1 MKLFRTHRYH
11 GRFIL
16 LLVAVSLLAACSTTP
31 RKRGGGVELQSLPPI
46 TAVNAD
52 AQRGFDAG
60 VEALQAGRYQ
70 EAEQAFLLIGAEY
83 PDDAIATMAELYVAR
98 AQMGDIEK
106 FARQSASKAN
116 SNERQ
121 TRPNSPRQILSS
133 LMEGE
138 DVDDRVRY
146 AARAYYSV
154 ELALSGEQ
162 DPALAALK
170 PYPGASISPA
180 VLEKDRLF
188 VRSLIAESLYK
199 SGRNEEALV
208 AFSQIFAETSEKIGS
223 SSEGEFTDDAAHKST
238 VAPELY
244 SLLQYARSRGFES
257 AERLKESDA
266 QEFLTDD
273 SPFLRAAAGWALL
286 RRQLENATESS
297 QRTAM
302 EELFNHV
309 AADFVRIDAAER
321 AAELS
326 LQLAAIGGPQRLVIG
341 ALLPLSGPNRAVGN
355 RALSGILLAQRAF
368 YESGEPAVTL
378 VIQDSYPGLTAGFQA
393 LVQQGVAAIVGPLDA
408 AQGAEIS
415 ALAAAQKIPV
425 MSMVAERSSAPEIR
439 EQGIYMFRNFI
450 NVEAEARAAARAS
463 FEHMKDRRAVVVY
476 PDIGYGR
483 MMASVFAAEF
493 RSLGGQIVLE
503 QSYDRAS
510 SDFVRTAKKVAA
522 AKPDAIYI
530 PDSPSKVAEL
540 SAFLA
545 NENIWGFAP
554 QQQHAANSKRQ
565 FVHYLGTSMWHDPV
579 LLRQS
584 SNYLE
589 GALIPVWFS
598 PVLSSP
604 ESRAFATR
612 FQSVFG
618 STPDNFEV
626 FAYDSVLRL
635 RALLLDR
642 GLSEPAAIRDALASQ
657 EPFTGAT
664 GSFSFDENGEPVRK
678 LRFLTVQKGQLVEY
692 PLSVQTGVR

>member
-1 MKLFRTHRYH
+1 MKVFRTPRYP
-11 GRFIL
+11 GRFML

-31 RKRGGGVELQSLPPI
+31 RKRGVELQSLPPI
-46 TAVNAD
+46 TAASAD
-52 AQRGFDAG
+52 AQRRFDAG
-60 VEALQAGRYQ
+60 VEALNAGRYQ
-70 EAEQAFLLIGAEY
+70 EAEEAFLLIGAEY
-83 PDDAIATMAELYVAR
+83 PDDAIASMAELYVAR
-98 AQMGDIEK
+98 AQMGDIQQA
-106 FARQSASKAN
+106 ARHAGLRK
-116 SNERQ
+116 
-121 TRPNSPRQILSS
+121 TRPSSPRQILVS
-133 LMEGE
+133 LMDGD

-146 AARAYYSV
+146 AARGYFSV
-154 ELALSGEQ
+154 ELALNGEQ
-162 DPALAALK
+162 EQALMALNK
-170 PYPGASISPA
+170 YPGASLSPA
-180 VLEKDRLF
+180 VLEQDRLL
-188 VRSLIAESLYK
+188 VRSLIAESLFN

-208 AFSQIFAETSEKIGS
+208 AFGKIFADVWQKIEPA
-223 SSEGEFTDDAAHKST
+223 SSEEFTQGAAQNDAVS
-238 VAPELY
+238 PEFY
-244 SLLQYARSRGFES
+244 SLLQYTRSRGFET
-257 AERLKESDA
+257 AERLRESGA
-266 QEFLTDD
+266 QEFLTAD
-273 SPFLRAAAGWALL
+273 SPFLRAAAGWGLL
-286 RRQLENATESS
+286 RRQLENATEAS

-326 LQLAAIGGPQRLVIG
+326 QQLAAIGGPQRLVIG

-355 RALSGILLAQRAF
+355 RALSGMLLAQRAF
-368 YESGEPAVTL
+368 YEAGEPAVTL
-378 VIQDSYPGLTAGFQA
+378 VIQDSFPGVEAGFQA
-393 LVQQGVAAIVGPLDA
+393 LVQQGVAAIVGPLDT
-408 AQGAEIS
+408 AQGAEVS
-415 ALAAAQKIPV
+415 VLAAAQKIPV
-425 MSMVAERSSAPEIR
+425 LSMVAERSSAPEIR
-439 EQGIYMFRNFI
+439 EQGVYTFRNFI

-463 FEHMKDRRAVVVY
+463 FEHMKDRRAVVIY

-522 AKPDAIYI
+522 ARPDAIYI

-545 NENIWGFAP
+545 NENIWGFSP
-554 QQQHAANSKRQ
+554 QQQPSAKSKRQ

-598 PVLSSP
+598 PALSSP
-604 ESRAFATR
+604 ESRAFAAR
-612 FQSVFG
+612 FQTVFAR
-618 STPDNFEV
+618 TPDNFEV

-642 GLSEPAAIRDALASQ
+642 GVSKSGSLRDALASQ
-657 EPFTGAT
+657 EPFVGAT

-678 LRFLTVQKGQLVEY
+678 LRFLTVQNGQMVEY
-692 PLSVQTGVR
+692 PLSVQTGRR